1 MRKILLATDGSR
13 HALRGAQYVS
23 DLYKGASDVRV
34 TLLNVSPAI
43 PPLYQEERG
52 DPQMVR
58 QFEEWRTKR
67 EKDGEDYIKA
77 ATKALLKGGMGRD
90 RIQGRYLLQRVG
102 MARDIIHEVDAER
115 SDACVVGKKG
125 MGWFDNIV
133 MGSITRKL
141 LEISEGRP
149 LWLVEGRIKQPRRV
163 LIAIDETVHARDLAR
178 YAGLMLKGLE
188 GVEILFYHYCA
199 TFAEELTPEERKRLR
214 EMEAEAVERERV
226 QMLHYF
232 EDAKKILEDMG
243 MEEGILGY
251 EFQYAPSAPSKKVSR
266 AILDKV
272 KEKGCG
278 TLLIGRKGSTH
289 AREYRLGSVAERIA
303 VEVKECALWLL

>member
-13 HALRGAQYVS
+13 HALRGAHYVS

-58 QFEEWRTKR
+58 QFEEWMTKR

-214 EMEAEAVERERV
+214 EMEADAVERERV
-226 QMLHYF
+226 QMLHHF

-243 MEEGILGY
+243 MEEGIWVMNSSMTRRR
-251 EFQYAPSAPSKKVSR
+251 PPKRSR
-266 AILDKV
+266 ARSW
-272 KEKGCG
+272 
-278 TLLIGRKGSTH
+278 T
-289 AREYRLGSVAERIA
+289 RLKKRGAGHS
-303 VEVKECALWLL
+303 